1 MKNIHKKIMREK
13 DVGFEKNR
21 KTQNGKEIKWGIAI
35 VCRQKRMC
43 CRFKQKKTK
52 RQNENYTMKEKD
64 IRFDRNKK
72 K

>member
-1 MKNIHKKIMREK
+1 
-13 DVGFEKNR
+13 
-21 KTQNGKEIKWGIAI
+21 
-35 VCRQKRMC
+35 MC